1 MFAIKRYVRARR
13 PSRFLAAEV
22 ILDVGTPT
30 RLFRSHDFGVVT
42 FDGLPCHLLLHGSDV
57 QEGSCG
63 PQNKKE
69 RL

>member
-22 ILDVGTPT
+22 ILDAGTPT

-42 FDGLPCHLLLHGSDV
+42 FDGLPC
-57 QEGSCG
+57 
-63 PQNKKE
+63 
-69 RL
+69 RLPSTAVMFRRVSGLQV

>member
-42 FDGLPCHLLLHGSDV
+42 FDGLLSFGSAAGCDL
-57 QEGSCG
+57 GLKCA
-63 PQNKKE
+63 
-69 RL
+69 